1 MRPETHPP
9 PERRS
14 KRLLWFVALYGA
26 SLAVF
31 AGLVYGLRAIIP
43 H

>member
-1 MRPETHPP
+1 MASEAHRPS
-9 PERRS
+9 ERRS
-14 KRLLWFVALYGA
+14 KRLLWFVFMYIA

-43 H
+43 R